1 MYILFKSYASL
12 IYCVIKIPEKIKTC
26 CLPRPSWLLLYCI
39 NTIILIWNPLTKYSP
54 DTGYFENY
62 QVFQNLFNLEIFFLY
77 RSSIWLSTHSQL
89 KINESL
95 QICKLFAIETIVT
108 ISLNTYIYLYIY
120 ILSYSVCTSVQYY
133 NSFSQQISLLSLE
146 PNTIWMSGW
155 QC

>member
-1 MYILFKSYASL
+1 MLSSSPLMAATLLYQYNHFNLKSSH
-12 IYCVIKIPEKIKTC
+12 KIFTWF
-26 CLPRPSWLLLYCI
+26 WLLRKLSS
-39 NTIILIWNPLTKYSP
+39 LP
-54 DTGYFENY
+54 
-62 QVFQNLFNLEIFFLY
+62 NLLNLEICFLY
-77 RSSIWLSTHSQL
+77 RFSKWLSTHSQL

-133 NSFSQQISLLSLE
+133 NSFSQHISLLSLE

-155 QC
+155 QSKILL

>member
-1 MYILFKSYASL
+1 MLSSSPLMAATLLYQYNHFNLKSSH
-12 IYCVIKIPEKIKTC
+12 KIFTWY
-26 CLPRPSWLLLYCI
+26 WLLRKLSSLPKFI
-39 NTIILIWNPLTKYSP
+39 QPRNFFPVQILQMI
-54 DTGYFENY
+54 
-62 QVFQNLFNLEIFFLY
+62 
-77 RSSIWLSTHSQL
+77 STHSQL

-133 NSFSQQISLLSLE
+133 NSFSQHISLLSLE

>member
-1 MYILFKSYASL
+1 MLSSSPLMAATLLYQYNHFNLKSSH
-12 IYCVIKIPEKIKTC
+12 KIFTWY
-26 CLPRPSWLLLYCI
+26 WLLRKLSSLPKFI
-39 NTIILIWNPLTKYSP
+39 QPRNFFPVQILQMI
-54 DTGYFENY
+54 
-62 QVFQNLFNLEIFFLY
+62 
-77 RSSIWLSTHSQL
+77 STHSQL

>member
-1 MYILFKSYASL
+1 MLSSSPLMAATLLYQYNHFNLKSSH
-12 IYCVIKIPEKIKTC
+12 KIITWY
-26 CLPRPSWLLLYCI
+26 WLLRKLSSLPKFI
-39 NTIILIWNPLTKYSP
+39 QPRNFFPVQILQMI
-54 DTGYFENY
+54 
-62 QVFQNLFNLEIFFLY
+62 
-77 RSSIWLSTHSQL
+77 STHSQL

-133 NSFSQQISLLSLE
+133 NCFSQHISLLSLE

>member
-1 MYILFKSYASL
+1 M
-12 IYCVIKIPEKIKTC
+12 IKIPEKIKTC

-108 ISLNTYIYLYIY
+108 ISLNTYIYLHIY
-120 ILSYSVCTSVQYY
+120 FILKLIVYV
-133 NSFSQQISLLSLE
+133 LLY
-146 PNTIWMSGW
+146 NTIILLVNRFHYCHWSINYAA
-155 QC
+155 

>member
-1 MYILFKSYASL
+1 MLSSSPLMAATLLYQYNHFNLKSSH
-12 IYCVIKIPEKIKTC
+12 KIFTWF
-26 CLPRPSWLLLYCI
+26 WLLRKLSS
-39 NTIILIWNPLTKYSP
+39 LP
-54 DTGYFENY
+54 
-62 QVFQNLFNLEIFFLY
+62 NLLNLKICFLY
-77 RSSIWLSTHSQL
+77 RFSKWLSTHSQL

-133 NSFSQQISLLSLE
+133 NSFSQHISLLSLE

-155 QC
+155 QCKIFL

>member
-1 MYILFKSYASL
+1 MLSSSPLMAATLLYQYNHFNLKSSH
-12 IYCVIKIPEKIKTC
+12 KIFTWY
-26 CLPRPSWLLLYCI
+26 WLLRKKLSSLPKFI
-39 NTIILIWNPLTKYSP
+39 QPRNFFPVQILQMI
-54 DTGYFENY
+54 
-62 QVFQNLFNLEIFFLY
+62 
-77 RSSIWLSTHSQL
+77 STHSQL

-133 NSFSQQISLLSLE
+133 NSFSQHISLLSLE

>member
-1 MYILFKSYASL
+1 MLSSSPLMAATLLYQYNHFNLKSSH
-12 IYCVIKIPEKIKTC
+12 KIFTWF
-26 CLPRPSWLLLYCI
+26 WLLRKLSS
-39 NTIILIWNPLTKYSP
+39 LP
-54 DTGYFENY
+54 
-62 QVFQNLFNLEIFFLY
+62 NLLNLEICFLY
-77 RSSIWLSTHSQL
+77 RFSKWLSTHSQL

-133 NSFSQQISLLSLE
+133 NSFSQHISLLSLE

-155 QC
+155 QCKIFL

>member
-1 MYILFKSYASL
+1 MLSSSPLMAATLLYQYNHFNLKSSH
-12 IYCVIKIPEKIKTC
+12 KIFTWY
-26 CLPRPSWLLLYCI
+26 WLLRKLSSLPKFI
-39 NTIILIWNPLTKYSP
+39 QPRNFFPVQILQMI
-54 DTGYFENY
+54 
-62 QVFQNLFNLEIFFLY
+62 
-77 RSSIWLSTHSQL
+77 STHSQL

-120 ILSYSVCTSVQYY
+120 ILSYSVCTSVQNY

-155 QC
+155 LC